1 MGTGEDV
8 DDCRELSLRVVNVAR
23 SLPDVE
29 GVTRLD
35 ANHGTAVGT
44 PVDCR
49 TTQVVAGH
57 GSDRRRDGSTAV
69 PTARR
74 LSGRPE
80 DADPTLEERTDSTKG
95 HPFTTNTVP
104 TYYVFSRDGP
114 TTGVTGMR
122 V

>member
-1 MGTGEDV
+1 M
-8 DDCRELSLRVVNVAR
+8 NVAR

-35 ANHGTAVGT
+35 TDHGTAVVT
-44 PVDCR
+44 PVDGR

-57 GSDRRRDGSTAV
+57 GSDRRRDGGTAV
-69 PTARR
+69 PTACL
-74 LSGRPE
+74 LSGGPE
-80 DADPTLEERTDSTKG
+80 SADPTLEERTDPTKG